1 MWSKGLENPNEYCRK
16 GGAGMKFDHSKLL
29 GRIKECGYTQKSLA
43 EAIKMNSGTLS
54 LKLNNGSQFNAEE
67 MDMIAELLDIS
78 PCNIGEYF
86 FKK

>member
-1 MWSKGLENPNEYCRK
+1 
-16 GGAGMKFDHSKLL
+16 MKFDHSKLL